1 MPKILEQRPYQ
12 QRLITQT
19 AKLWR
24 DNVKSVML
32 VSPPGSGKTIMG
44 LTIAKQVIDSAQEL
58 FGCDPEEVGVAWVT
72 MRRNLLKQAS
82 KENDAL
88 IQCPN
93 IHFISMFDNHVDDNP
108 IMDYKHVIFISDE
121 GHHDACQSAS
131 SLHNLIRP
139 DLVLGLSATPIRT
152 DRVKLCFEVTLKDAG
167 FHTLIQD
174 GYLSEF
180 DQWMLDDWKPESVA
194 RAYLAEPDK
203 WGKSIMYFLK
213 REECHECEA
222 ILKAN
227 GVRCDVV
234 TGETDRFQ
242 QIEDLEEGRV
252 DVLINMFVLTEGFD
266 YPELQTVFVRDSA
279 NKGPSVQM
287 SGRVL
292 RKHEDI
298 PIKNIV
304 QSVQTH
310 FPFTRVARAHQQY
323 VMVDGNWRSIGIN
336 EMVRMMS
343 KQMIHRVIKADVDVE
358 SLRALRARGSKGN
371 RRRNL

>member
-1 MPKILEQRPYQ
+1 MPKTFEQRPYQ
-12 QRLITQT
+12 QRIISQ
-19 AKLWR
+19 AANNWR
-24 DNVKSVML
+24 DGVKSQL
-32 VSPPGSGKTIMG
+32 IESPPGSGKTVMG
-44 LTIAKQVIDSAQEL
+44 FSICKDIIENAQEL
-58 FGCDPEEVGVAWVT
+58 FGIGWVA
-72 MRRNLLKQAS
+72 MRRNLLKQAAE
-82 KENDAL
+82 ENEAM
-88 IQCPN
+88 IGCPN
-93 IHFISMFDNHVDDNP
+93 VHTISMFDSHVDENP
-108 IMDYKHVIFISDE
+108 LMDYKHRVLVIDE
-121 GHHDACQSAS
+121 AHHDATNSCATI
-131 SLHNLIRP
+131 HNIVAP

-298 PIKNIV
+298 PVKNIV

-323 VMVDGNWRSIGIN
+323 VMIDGHWRSIGIN

-343 KQMIHRVIKADVDVE
+343 KQMIHRVIKAEVDVE
-358 SLRALRARGSKGN
+358 SLRALRASGSRN